1 MAANDLAR
9 AASAA
14 LAAAPTWSSRCRWS
28 SNLGWKFKAQASL
41 ALFDSRSYMLIFNW
55 DYCLPPAPSVH
66 VKAWKLLWY
75 VKPVKQTTQRPIVIL
90 PHFREFFKHNILDT
104 AIVRPS
110 QVQSL
115 SCSFRKLNTAWVK
128 DVSAWVSTILLH
140 TFTPHAMVVEQH
152 GYGKS
157 PQITC
162 RDFNQTCDYQ
172 KTR

>member
-90 PHFREFFKHNILDT
+90 PHFREFFQAQHLGYRDCE
-104 AIVRPS
+104 AIPS
-110 QVQSL
+110 A
-115 SCSFRKLNTAWVK
+115 KLVVFLQEAEHRLGQRCQCLGFNNLASYFHTTCNGRRTAWIWQV
-128 DVSAWVSTILLH
+128 A
-140 TFTPHAMVVEQH
+140 PNNM
-152 GYGKS
+152 
-157 PQITC
+157 
-162 RDFNQTCDYQ
+162 
-172 KTR
+172 